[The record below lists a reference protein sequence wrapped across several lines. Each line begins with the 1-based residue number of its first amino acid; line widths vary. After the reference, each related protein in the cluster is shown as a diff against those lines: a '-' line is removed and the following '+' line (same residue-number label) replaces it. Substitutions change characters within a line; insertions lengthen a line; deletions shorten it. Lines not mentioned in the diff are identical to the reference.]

1 MALIVANFPGIEGE
15 VTLAGYENLSE
26 AVAIRDSAE
35 IPVSASSG
43 RVRGARTVGQAVVSD
58 VELTRVKDVS
68 SPKLAEACSSGK
80 NLGSVSITLFRSIET
95 GLVPY
100 LIYRLEQTFVSRIE
114 HETLDEKGLA
124 LYPHISESAEV
135 TPSPRQGLVSAIF
148 PSLRALKSGR
158 TVVRSAGWMPSGTF
172 TNTEIE
178 RVYLNASKVTWTYN
192 QFDQGTQVG
201 SIERGWDM
209 ERGGQTG

>member
-15 VTLAGYENLSE
+15 STLAGYENLSE

-35 IPVSASSG
+35 IPVPTSSG
-43 RVRGARTVGQAVVSD
+43 RVRGSRSVGLAVISD

-80 NLGSVSITLFRSIET
+80 NLGSVVVTLFRTIET

-100 LIYRLEQTFVSRIE
+100 LIYSLEQTFVSRIE
-114 HETLDEKGLA
+114 NETLDEKGLA

-135 TPSPRQGLVSAIF
+135 TPSPRHGLVSAVF
-148 PSLRALKSGR
+148 PSLRELRGGR
-158 TVVRSAGWMPSGTF
+158 TVVRPASWIPSGTF

-178 RVYLNASKVTWTYN
+178 RVYLNASKVTWTYYQYN
-192 QFDQGTQVG
+192 DGK
-201 SIERGWDM
+201 
-209 ERGGQTG
+209 QTGFVEQSYDSALAQAI